1 MKRMLSILLS
11 VSTVV
16 FLGVSTTSRSEEVN
30 EVNPLASINFYGGAE
45 RGINTSAGP
54 LGGTELLGVVPL
66 IGNFGFQ
73 SSLGWE
79 GGNDVFRTLVGGGPL
94 YSYSSGKFGLF
105 VQYEYKQTPLAKVDR
120 TLKSL
125 PLPDGSGTGNLQDGS
140 GTRNNFIFLRAVWAH
155 YFDTFDFVLSY
166 VQPVYHI
173 QHSSALEFHGNTR
186 NPPCI
191 PKKDLT
197 MNVLSAILNFYPTP
211 DIQLNGGFLV
221 NSFAGPTR
229 NESGTGVGGSF
240 GASYKIIG
248 PMVLNLVQGQFD
260 SRSRY
265 RVSSGIQFFWAP
277 PAVEKTLKQE
287 RETTL
292 AALATGTAG
301 AAFTSGCN

>member
-79 GGNDVFRTLVGGGPL
+79 GGNESFRTLVSGGPL
-94 YSYSSGKFGLF
+94 YKYSSGQFGLF
-105 VQYEYKQTPLAKVDR
+105 VQYEYKQTPLAHV
-120 TLKSL
+120 SSV
-125 PLPDGSGTGNLQDGS
+125 PPGSQSDLRPLQDRG
-140 GTRNNFIFLRAVWAH
+140 GTRNNFIFLRGVWAH

-173 QHSSALEFHGNTR
+173 QHSSALEFNDNK
-186 NPPCI
+186 NPKCF

-197 MNVLSAILNFYPTP
+197 MNELKANLSYYPTP
-211 DIQLNGGFLV
+211 NTELNGGFFV

-240 GASYKIIG
+240 GASYRIIG

-277 PAVEKTLKQE
+277 PAVEKSLKQE

>member
-1 MKRMLSILLS
+1 MKRVLSILLS

-105 VQYEYKQTPLAKVDR
+105 VQYEYKQTPLAKVSSEDPPKSVQDR
-120 TLKSL
+120 
-125 PLPDGSGTGNLQDGS
+125 G
-140 GTRNNFIFLRAVWAH
+140 GTRNNFIFLRGVWAH

-173 QHSSALEFHGNTR
+173 QNSSALEFNHSRAAAGLV
-186 NPPCI
+186 PCV

-240 GASYKIIG
+240 GASYRIIG
-248 PMVLNLVQGQFD
+248 PMVVNLVQGQFD

-277 PAVEKTLKQE
+277 PAAEKSLKQE

-301 AAFTSGCN
+301 AAFQSGCGPG

>member
-1 MKRMLSILLS
+1 MGACMKRMLSILLS

-30 EVNPLASINFYGGAE
+30 EVNPLASINLYGGAE

-105 VQYEYKQTPLAKVDR
+105 VQYEYKQTPLAKIGPMIPQDKQDR
-120 TLKSL
+120 
-125 PLPDGSGTGNLQDGS
+125 G
-140 GTRNNFIFLRAVWAH
+140 GTRNNFIFLRGVWAH
-155 YFDTFDFVLSY
+155 YFDTFDFILSY

-173 QHSSALEFHGNTR
+173 QNSSALEPKGDD
-186 NPPCI
+186 CV

-229 NESGTGVGGSF
+229 NESRTGVGGSF
-240 GASYKIIG
+240 GASYRIIG
-248 PMVLNLVQGQFD
+248 PMV
-260 SRSRY
+260 
-265 RVSSGIQFFWAP
+265 
-277 PAVEKTLKQE
+277 
-287 RETTL
+287 
-292 AALATGTAG
+292 
-301 AAFTSGCN
+301 